1 MYGFKLENDDTHE
14 PLDGTF
20 TYHSNNENV
29 ATVVN
34 GVITAGTHTGTAIIT
49 ITHDSGITSEISV
62 TVTQAGRTA
71 TPMVAGGSEFAV
83 ALLDNGEV
91 WTWCSNEKGQ
101 LGNGLTENTTYPVQ
115 VSLPEGVKAKYVA
128 AGNNTA

>member
-1 MYGFKLENDDTHE
+1 MNRLTEH
-14 PLDGTF
+14 L
-20 TYHSNNENV
+20 HISNNENV
-29 ATVVN
+29 VTVVN

-49 ITHDSGITSEISV
+49 ITHDSGITSEISL

-91 WTWCSNEKGQ
+91 WTWGSNEKDNLATDLQ
-101 LGNGLTENTTYPVQ
+101 KIQHILYKFHFLKE
-115 VSLPEGVKAKYVA
+115 
-128 AGNNTA
+128 